1 MNIHIGIV
9 DDHELILDGIEKM
22 IDQFRD
28 FHLWGRYRTAEAL
41 RRALVINQP
50 DILLMDLQLP
60 DLSGNELLRILCA
73 QYPDLKIVALTS
85 MDSLFNV
92 KDMMHHGCK
101 GYVTKQASG
110 DILPEAIRRVFAG
123 EEYIEPE
130 LKQRWT
136 ESIMKAERHRY
147 QAGPLSLREEEILK
161 LIALEFTTQEIAD
174 KLFLSQRTVDSHRY
188 SLMQKLN
195 VKNAAGLVRLAVQM
209 GLVD

>member
-9 DDHELILDGIEKM
+9 DDHVLILDGLEKM
-22 IDQFRD
+22 VGQFGD
-28 FHLWGRYRTAEAL
+28 FHLWGRFRTAGSLMQNLE
-41 RRALVINQP
+41 ISQP

-60 DLSGNELLRILCA
+60 DLSGNELLRVLRNK
-73 QYPDLKIVALTS
+73 YPKLKIIALTS

-92 KDMMHHGCK
+92 KDMMHHGCR

-110 DILPEAIRRVFAG
+110 DILPEAIRKVFAG
-123 EEYIEPE
+123 EEYVEPE

-136 ESIMKAERHRY
+136 DSIMKAERQRY

-174 KLFLSQRTVDSHRY
+174 RLFLSQRTVDSHRY

-209 GLVD
+209 GLLD